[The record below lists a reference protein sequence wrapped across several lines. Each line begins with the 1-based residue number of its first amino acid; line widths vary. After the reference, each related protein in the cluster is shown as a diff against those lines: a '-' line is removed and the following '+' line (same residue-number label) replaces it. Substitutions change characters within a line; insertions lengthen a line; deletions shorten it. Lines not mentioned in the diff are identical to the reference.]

1 MNNEKFNQ
9 LSLLT
14 LALFSILFGIVLF
27 ELALFAVQLP
37 AWGLLPAFFAMAL
50 LYKLVEE
57 LSKQRMLTTL
67 PRLVTVEFSWHPF
80 SQEAL

>member
-14 LALFSILFGIVLF
+14 LALFSIFFGMVLF

-57 LSKQRMLTTL
+57 LGKQRMLTTL
-67 PRLVTVEFSWHPF
+67 PRLVTVEYSWYPF